1 MIRHWKETRDYRRV
15 RDANGVVIACVISVD
30 GEDVE
35 VTEEIYKE
43 YARMDRRERYLAEKD
58 AENGVVSLDEL
69 TERGFPAEF
78 LRMDFKSDFE
88 NDVLEPDE
96 KRRTLACLERRA
108 DRPERGRTASD
119 PYAVLRRRVRSGMR
133 AAIGRPPLDG
143 SMPPRKDSEK
153 APDGDFKKILKFFLK
168 TVEICW
174 SPPCFF
180 GIYIEGENSCRRSDL
195 RD

>member
-35 VTEEIYKE
+35 VTEEIYEE

-96 KRRTLACLERRA
+96 KRRTLACLNAALTVLNADERRLIHTLYYDDVSVRECA
-108 DRPERGRTASD
+108 QRLGVRLWT
-119 PYAVLRRRVRSGMR
+119 VQCRR
-133 AAIGRPPLDG
+133 
-143 SMPPRKDSEK
+143 E
-153 APDGDFKKILKFFLK
+153 KILKKLRTEILK
-168 TVEICW
+168 KFKNF
-174 SPPCFF
+174 S
-180 GIYIEGENSCRRSDL
+180 
-195 RD
+195 